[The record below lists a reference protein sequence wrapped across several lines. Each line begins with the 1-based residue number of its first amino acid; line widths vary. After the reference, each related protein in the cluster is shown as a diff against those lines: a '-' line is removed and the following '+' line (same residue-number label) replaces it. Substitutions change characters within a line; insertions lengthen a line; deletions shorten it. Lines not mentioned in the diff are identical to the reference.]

1 MVSLTSCAD
10 PLLVDGPNLDRLR
23 DALQVD
29 GIVARE
35 VAAVVLLGKGAA
47 AKSPEI
53 NNFPNKKIFFPLNLN
68 IDSHL
73 ASEQNLWQSDGDLE
87 NSTSSMATTV
97 TSCFAVVKEQSG
109 RAGGKKTNSTMV

>member
-23 DALQVD
+23 DALKVD

-53 NNFPNKKIFFPLNLN
+53 NNFPNKQYFFLKFEYRLSPCVGAEPL
-68 IDSHL
+68 
-73 ASEQNLWQSDGDLE
+73 
-87 NSTSSMATTV
+87 
-97 TSCFAVVKEQSG
+97 AV
-109 RAGGKKTNSTMV
+109 